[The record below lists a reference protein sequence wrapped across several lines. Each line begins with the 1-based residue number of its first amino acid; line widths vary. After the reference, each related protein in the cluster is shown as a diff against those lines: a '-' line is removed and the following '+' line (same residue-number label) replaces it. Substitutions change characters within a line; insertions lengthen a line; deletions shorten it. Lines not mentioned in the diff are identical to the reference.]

1 MGTCQADN
9 AFACCR
15 ASAQPVF
22 LPCVSY
28 FLRPPLPHI
37 VTIQQSA
44 AIRPKATIGCEDR
57 SQNLYDAW
65 FLLGTVASRLHS
77 HFNRPSRAL
86 KNVMSFERYRDLSGD
101 LSLKYGNILMRTFRQ
116 YYGPA
121 FAKRCGDNERL
132 SDVLRIIDEGSLS
145 ELIKDDEAGRL
156 EQVSRTIT

>member
-1 MGTCQADN
+1 
-9 AFACCR
+9 
-15 ASAQPVF
+15 
-22 LPCVSY
+22 
-28 FLRPPLPHI
+28 
-37 VTIQQSA
+37 
-44 AIRPKATIGCEDR
+44 
-57 SQNLYDAW
+57 
-65 FLLGTVASRLHS
+65 
-77 HFNRPSRAL
+77 
-86 KNVMSFERYRDLSGD
+86 MSFERYRDLSGD